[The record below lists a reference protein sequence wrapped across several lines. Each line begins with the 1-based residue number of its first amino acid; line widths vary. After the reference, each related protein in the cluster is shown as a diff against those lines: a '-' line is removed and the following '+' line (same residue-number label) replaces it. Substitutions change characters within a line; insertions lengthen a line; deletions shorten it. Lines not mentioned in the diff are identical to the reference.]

1 MEEPQDKPT
10 TPTTQVPQLSLPPT
24 SSLTILQD
32 GDTDIQDT
40 QDTEAQDSRAQHEI
54 DDDDT
59 QQSLGPQPLAIKP
72 VYKKRVVVSSRPDG
86 IIRRSGAQAAAEKQ
100 MVETQRSNRPWRSKI
115 SVYEDIQDPALSVG
129 GSDSSMS
136 VQEQDSPLASPTKR
150 KVPYESKPRIRK
162 RPRPPPIIWKPKPKD
177 GEAPPSR
184 SSKSSSIRFDREAYM
199 NTMLRHQALYK
210 ERIAQLTSRP
220 LPLRDLQ
227 TLIQADLEQE
237 DLALT
242 ELGIK
247 LYREYLK
254 LQLEEGVL
262 MNMLHYTKAEVL
274 DTADLEK
281 VKPPRKYTKRQ
292 PRSPGASKTS
302 TRASSMGSPTPSTSV
317 ATSTVGSPSGV
328 SYLESMDIEMEE
340 RNVEGED
347 EGDGDDGGSDSDGYE
362 TSQLFQAP
370 GESYSMPS
378 IGPSSPVQAVDTVG
392 RPEASVRS
400 LHGPDDG
407 HKKLTTQSS
416 TQDTQETGD
425 HFEQDPMNADNGDLF
440 GSEDDDSE
448 ADIAY
453 SGGEESEDSEDS
465 DTAAREALKRM
476 LAEFGPPI

>member
-1 MEEPQDKPT
+1 LT
-10 TPTTQVPQLSLPPT
+10 T
-24 SSLTILQD
+24 LQD
-32 GDTDIQDT
+32 EHTDTQDT

-72 VYKKRVVVSSRPDG
+72 VYKKRVVATSRQDG

-100 MVETQRSNRPWRSKI
+100 MVETQRSNRPWRSKV
-115 SVYEDIQDPALSVG
+115 SVYEDIQDPALSVQ

-136 VQEQDSPLASPTKR
+136 VQEQDSPLTSPTKR

-162 RPRPPPIIWKPKPKD
+162 RPRAPPMIWKPKD

-184 SSKSSSIRFDREAYM
+184 SSKSSLTKFDREAYM
-199 NTMLRHQALYK
+199 NTMLRHQALNK
-210 ERIAQLTSRP
+210 DRVAQLTSRP
-220 LPLRDLQ
+220 LPLQDLQ
-227 TLIQADLEQE
+227 TLIQTELEQE
-237 DLALT
+237 DLTLT

-281 VKPPRKYTKRQ
+281 VKPPRKYTKRR
-292 PRSPGASKTS
+292 PRSPGTSKTP

-317 ATSTVGSPSGV
+317 TTSTVGSPSGA
-328 SYLESMDIEMEE
+328 SYLESMDIELED
-340 RNVEGED
+340 RNVDGED
-347 EGDGDDGGSDSDGYE
+347 EGGRDDGGSDSDEYE
-362 TSQLFQAP
+362 TSRLFQAP

-378 IGPSSPVQAVDTVG
+378 IGPSSPAQAMDTVG

-400 LHGPDDG
+400 LHGPDG
-407 HKKLTTQSS
+407 KFYRCSFLRIV
-416 TQDTQETGD
+416 
-425 HFEQDPMNADNGDLF
+425 
-440 GSEDDDSE
+440 
-448 ADIAY
+448 DIYFHQAN
-453 SGGEESEDSEDS
+453 
-465 DTAAREALKRM
+465 
-476 LAEFGPPI
+476 